1 MIEVSKTREMIL
13 KDLEDELNQRYS
25 EGNAIYLNYISDLQ
39 NKYDVTIQFDKGNEK
54 FIVIDMKPIGYTK
67 RFSTK
72 ETWNWVFGYQKKYCE
87 GLPYDTT
94 KDN

>member
-1 MIEVSKTREMIL
+1 MIEVSKTKEMVL

-25 EGNAIYLNYISDLQ
+25 EGNFIYLNYIYDLQ
-39 NKYDVTIQFDKGNEK
+39 DKYNVTIQFDKENEK

-67 RFSTK
+67 RFSPR
-72 ETWNWVFGYQKKYCE
+72 EIWNWELGYKKEYCE

-94 KDN
+94 ENN